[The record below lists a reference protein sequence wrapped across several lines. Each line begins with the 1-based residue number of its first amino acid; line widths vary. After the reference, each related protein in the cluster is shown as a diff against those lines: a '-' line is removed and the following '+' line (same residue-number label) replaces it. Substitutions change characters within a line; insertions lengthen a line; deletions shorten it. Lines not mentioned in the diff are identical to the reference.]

1 MSAVRSRFTQFRADI
16 RQLIAEIE
24 RCVSVKQRRADRE
37 FRLQCEAFAE
47 RRDQAR
53 QLADQI
59 ETDEQTQWGLRDG
72 DAQRVHDSL
81 RMSLDYFRQDA

>member
-1 MSAVRSRFTQFRADI
+1 MSAARFRFKQFRADI

-24 RCVSVKQRRADRE
+24 RYVGGRRARADRE
-37 FRLQCEAFAE
+37 FRLQCEAFEE
-47 RRDQAR
+47 RRDKAH
-53 QLADQI
+53 QLAEEI
-59 ETDEQTQWGLRDG
+59 ETDEQTMWGLRDG